1 MDGKITISMV
11 TDSSQDEETVRISIV
26 HVGSK
31 TQFVIAEMSLK
42 DFSLALLGR
51 GPVDCTLNSNNQRET
66 KTFYIQANRV
76 GRLSRLKLDELFI
89 KGWKVIPSSYK
100 NPNNYTLN
108 PPGSAYMFTACVEC
122 ERIA

>member
-66 KTFYIQANRV
+66 KTFYI
-76 GRLSRLKLDELFI
+76 
-89 KGWKVIPSSYK
+89 
-100 NPNNYTLN
+100 
-108 PPGSAYMFTACVEC
+108 
-122 ERIA
+122 